1 MLQTTSNIKN
11 LWKRISIVNKSFYIS
26 YPSIN
31 SLIISN
37 MFDGKNSAEDTFRS
51 GVSVYLAGWIKE
63 KKYLTLTWEG
73 RDVWE
78 IVLKTI
84 TLWKYGLKLRRNG
97 YVKKQTHL
105 KPFFILLFV
114 CIKHDQFGS
123 YLQYLTTNMT
133 PEQTRTLL
141 ASKQPVH
148 TGWGEGAKRSEQKKK
163 AF

>member
-73 RDVWE
+73 RDV
-78 IVLKTI
+78 
-84 TLWKYGLKLRRNG
+84 
-97 YVKKQTHL
+97 
-105 KPFFILLFV
+105 
-114 CIKHDQFGS
+114 
-123 YLQYLTTNMT
+123 
-133 PEQTRTLL
+133 
-141 ASKQPVH
+141 
-148 TGWGEGAKRSEQKKK
+148 
-163 AF
+163 